1 MDDTGNEIRNTTPM
15 VRQLVEEKQSQLDA
29 IADQLQQK
37 DGLPVYLPRSR
48 IEKGTTT
55 AAIESLKQNL
65 TYLEGEL
72 DVMKEHNYELYPE
85 KLSIWSSLAN
95 IWLAKS
101 SVELQEALVEEKLR
115 QSTLKDEIT
124 RYVRSKCLFIE

>member
-72 DVMKEHNYELYPE
+72 DVMKEHNYERE
-85 KLSIWSSLAN
+85 LS
-95 IWLAKS
+95 
-101 SVELQEALVEEKLR
+101 
-115 QSTLKDEIT
+115 
-124 RYVRSKCLFIE
+124 